1 MSLILESEIFT
12 KEITNDTLTIVE
24 SYGVRQVS
32 VFCSTVTGGTVLGG
46 RTLGDMTSDV
56 IRVEENDTFTVR
68 AIEGSVIKNL
78 TVTAP
83 SGCTLKV
90 VAQ

>member
-12 KEITNDTLTIVE
+12 KEITNGSLTIVE
-24 SYGVRQVS
+24 NFGVRQVS
-32 VFCSTVTGGTVLGG
+32 VFCSTATAGTVEGA
-46 RTLGDMTSDV
+46 RTLGSNTSDP
-56 IRVEENDTFTVR
+56 INVEENDTFTVR

-78 TVTAP
+78 VITAP
-83 SGCTLKV
+83 VGCTLKV